1 MVGAMA
7 CYTLNDACVK
17 AISDDLPFYQAMFLR
32 GVGTVILLTLLT
44 AALGQLTARI
54 PRREWGLI
62 ALRSFAEAGAA
73 LCFLTALY
81 NMPLSNATAILQSLP
96 LSVALGAALFLRE
109 PIGWR
114 RIVAILVGFGGVMLI
129 VQPGGEGFSIYSLS
143 ALAAVGFVTLRDLS
157 ARRLGRDT
165 PSMLVA
171 LFAAITVTTMFGI
184 GAAVTPWAPVSL
196 EAAGILGLALMFIL
210 GGYVL
215 SVMVMRVGEIGV
227 VAPFRYASLI
237 FGMGLGIVLFCERPN
252 GLTYLGAAIVVA
264 TGVFTLLRERAV
276 RARQG

>member
-1 MVGAMA
+1 MVAAMA

-17 AISDDLPFYQAMFLR
+17 AIADDLPFYQAMFLR
-32 GVGTVILLTLLT
+32 GMGTVILLTLLT
-44 AALGQLTARI
+44 AAMGQLSARI

-96 LSVALGAALFLRE
+96 LSVALGAAVFLRE

-114 RIVAILVGFGGVMLI
+114 RIVAILVGFGGVVLI
-129 VQPGGEGFSIYSLS
+129 VQPGGAGFSIYALL

-171 LFAAITVTTMFGI
+171 LFAAITVTAMFGI
-184 GAAVTPWAPVSL
+184 GAAVTPWAPVSPR
-196 EAAGILGLALMFIL
+196 AAGILGLALTFIM

-215 SVMVMRVGEIGV
+215 SVMVMRVGEIGA

-237 FGMGLGIVLFCERPN
+237 FGMGLGIVLFGERPDW
-252 GLTYLGAAIVVA
+252 LTYLGAAIVVG

-276 RARQG
+276 RAKQG